1 MGLKDKLKNLLDR
14 KSEVETNDSK
24 LEESESEHN
33 EAEFLLLAED
43 IKNQIFDELVNQELE
58 VESNVEPVLVS
69 EYDVGEVDIE
79 QLIVDESIMTNHT
92 EMNVIEHKSLDEIIE
107 HLEGAEIIGDLPEEV
122 SLSGFQPDIWFL
134 MHCVTV

>member
-1 MGLKDKLKNLLDR
+1 MVRSMGLKDKLRALLDR
-14 KSEVETNDSK
+14 KPEVETNYSK

-43 IKNQIFDELVNQELE
+43 IKNQIFDELVNQKIE
-58 VESNVEPVLVS
+58 VEPNIEPVLVS

-79 QLIVDESIMTNHT
+79 QLSVDESIMTNHT

-122 SLSGFQPDIWFL
+122 SL
-134 MHCVTV
+134 

>member
-14 KSEVETNDSK
+14 KSGVETNDSK

-58 VESNVEPVLVS
+58 IESNVEPVLVS

-79 QLIVDESIMTNHT
+79 QLSVDESIMTNHT

-122 SLSGFQPDIWFL
+122 SL
-134 MHCVTV
+134 

>member
-33 EAEFLLLAED
+33 EAEFLLLTED

-79 QLIVDESIMTNHT
+79 QLSVDESIMTNHT

-122 SLSGFQPDIWFL
+122 SL
-134 MHCVTV
+134 

>member
-58 VESNVEPVLVS
+58 VDSNVEPVLVS

-79 QLIVDESIMTNHT
+79 QLSVDESIMTNHT

-122 SLSGFQPDIWFL
+122 SL
-134 MHCVTV
+134 

>member
-14 KSEVETNDSK
+14 KSGVETNDSK

-58 VESNVEPVLVS
+58 VESNVETVLVS
-69 EYDVGEVDIE
+69 EYDVGEVEIE

-122 SLSGFQPDIWFL
+122 SL
-134 MHCVTV
+134 

>member
-1 MGLKDKLKNLLDR
+1 MLDK
-14 KSEVETNDSK
+14 KSDIETNDSK

-58 VESNVEPVLVS
+58 VDSNVEPVLVS

-79 QLIVDESIMTNHT
+79 QLSVDESIMTNHT
-92 EMNVIEHKSLDEIIE
+92 EMNVIEHKSLDKIIE

-122 SLSGFQPDIWFL
+122 SL
-134 MHCVTV
+134 

>member
-1 MGLKDKLKNLLDR
+1 MGLKDKLRALLDR
-14 KSEVETNDSK
+14 KPEVETNYSK
-24 LEESESEHN
+24 LEESESQHN

-43 IKNQIFDELVNQELE
+43 IKNQIFDELVNQEVE
-58 VESNVEPVLVS
+58 VESKSEPVLVS

-79 QLIVDESIMTNHT
+79 QLIIDESAMTNHT

-122 SLSGFQPDIWFL
+122 SL
-134 MHCVTV
+134 

>member
-1 MGLKDKLKNLLDR
+1 MAAINLQFHLLKDKLKNLLDR
-14 KSEVETNDSK
+14 KSGVETNDSK

-43 IKNQIFDELVNQELE
+43 IKNQIFDELVNQEPE
-58 VESNVEPVLVS
+58 VDSNVEPVLVS

-79 QLIVDESIMTNHT
+79 QLSVDESIMTNHT

-122 SLSGFQPDIWFL
+122 SL
-134 MHCVTV
+134 